1 VSNDAAFK
9 LLQKKIY
16 EKTGID
22 CSLYKDNYL
31 KRRIDLR
38 MKVVGV
44 GTSYNEYYRYLG
56 KNPAEYDAIL
66 DGITINV
73 TEFFRDITTFDAFK
87 NEVLP
92 QVLADKKKRKSKI
105 IRIWSAACSIG
116 EEPYTIGIIL
126 HEKLGPEINNFLI
139 SIQATDLDAK
149 ALNVAKAGIYDAS
162 ALKKLKKYMVSKYFD
177 AVEDGKYR
185 IKNNVKHLVRFQ
197 QHDLISGR
205 KFSHF
210 DIIFC
215 RNVLIYFG
223 KELQS
228 QLFLDFYDA
237 LSDGGYLIIGRT
249 ETLTGEAREKLLCVN
264 TRERVYRKGNSQIFK
279 NSKIC

>member
-1 VSNDAAFK
+1 MSNEIAFK
-9 LLQKKIY
+9 LLKKKIY

-22 CSLYKDNYL
+22 CSLYKDTYL

-38 MKVVGV
+38 MKAIGV

-56 KNPAEYDAIL
+56 KNPAEYDTL
-66 DGITINV
+66 MDGITINV

-87 NEVLP
+87 NDVIPEVL
-92 QVLADKKKRKSKI
+92 AYKKKRKSKI

-126 HEKLGPEINNFLI
+126 HEKLGTEIKNFLI

-162 ALKKLKKYMVSKYFD
+162 ALKKLKKFMVSRYFD
-177 AVEDGKYR
+177 AVEGGKYR
-185 IKNNVKHLVRFQ
+185 IKSNVKQLVRFQ
-197 QHDLISGR
+197 QHDLISGK
-205 KFSHF
+205 KFLHF
-210 DIIFC
+210 DVIFC

-223 KELQS
+223 KELQN
-228 QLFLDFYDA
+228 QLFLDFYNA
-237 LSDGGYLIIGRT
+237 LNDGGYLIIGRT

-264 TRERVYRKGNSQIFK
+264 TRERVYRKAGT
-279 NSKIC
+279 

>member
-1 VSNDAAFK
+1 MSNDAAFK

-38 MKVVGV
+38 MKTIGV

-56 KNPAEYDAIL
+56 KNPAEYDAFL

-92 QVLADKKKRKSKI
+92 QLLADKKKRKSKI

-126 HEKLGPEINNFLI
+126 HEKLGPEIKNFLI

-210 DIIFC
+210 DVIFC

-237 LSDGGYLIIGRT
+237 LHEGGYLIIGRT

-264 TRERVYRKGNSQIFK
+264 TRERVYRKGNS
-279 NSKIC
+279 KIC